1 MALIRIFGGKSG
13 AAMVAPATPLPT
25 AMDSEEGYK
34 YNNALL
40 IYDGDFP
47 CTFQSE
53 TSLCVQCLLAHDQW
67 HYYDRLT
74 LGYIH
79 QGTPVDINFHLS
91 FYSTRLIKFNS
102 GN

>member
-1 MALIRIFGGKSG
+1 MAAL
-13 AAMVAPATPLPT
+13 AAPLPT

-53 TSLCVQCLLAHDQW
+53 TSLCVQCLLAQ
-67 HYYDRLT
+67 
-74 LGYIH
+74 
-79 QGTPVDINFHLS
+79 
-91 FYSTRLIKFNS
+91 
-102 GN
+102 